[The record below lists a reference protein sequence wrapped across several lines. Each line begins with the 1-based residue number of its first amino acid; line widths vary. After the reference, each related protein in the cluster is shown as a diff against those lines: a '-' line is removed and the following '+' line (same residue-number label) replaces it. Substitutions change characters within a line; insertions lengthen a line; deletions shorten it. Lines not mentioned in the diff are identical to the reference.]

1 MPHPQINIENPP
13 PSQNYCFHKNQTPR
27 SYIMRK
33 VADNPSRHKQKID
46 PNIVFRR
53 YIIDRKVA
61 KIQIPINHII
71 SDQTID
77 LHSLRSPGTWTSP
90 KAQISGSRFRR
101 SFWPLFPVMQILG
114 WGQQR
119 IRKFPFRYNDSFF
132 SNLIDFLP
140 YTVVN

>member
-114 WGQQR
+114 GGQQR

-132 SNLIDFLP
+132 FLI
-140 YTVVN
+140 